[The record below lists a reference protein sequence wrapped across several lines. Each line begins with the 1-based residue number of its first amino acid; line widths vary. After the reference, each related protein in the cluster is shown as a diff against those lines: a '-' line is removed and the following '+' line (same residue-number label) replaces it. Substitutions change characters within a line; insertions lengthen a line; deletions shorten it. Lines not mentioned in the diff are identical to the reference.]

1 VAANLI
7 QLVARYLKQADLNP
21 ALGHPGGSCY
31 LQRRVRETVR
41 NQKVQDYL
49 VRQYQ
54 NGQKWKRNE
63 EEAVYKD
70 DYSIGK
76 AGASFPDILLRS
88 HAQHRMDLRGVTVK
102 DIKKAFYDWNEE
114 MADAR
119 VRGRGETLFQRRLQD
134 SMRTP
139 GGTWFDAKNGLRLS
153 LRLLRIGEVRKG
165 KRQIPTFKVR
175 VETAV
180 WPGLRT
186 PDPIPED
193 ECSHA
198 AGLPEAEWSREY
210 PAHGIDR
217 ILPKR
222 VAARY
227 AALRQDPIPGY
238 QTYVSQK
245 SWEGQ
250 STDTDQE
257 SPSALPL
264 PGSATPGGAGRVI
277 PQFSYNGPG
286 PDSDIKPRT
295 LGLPGEQYGNPSNNT
310 YQTVDRRIIESSQ
323 DDEDESMDKQAYRP
337 KWRPGKYQ
345 RKSRGRTKHKRQMN
359 YRRNKAKNKMK
370 AKRWRKINSR
380 KPAYKQWQKRRRSM
394 NRKRRVASTL
404 RVVSAYMQR
413 MGSVLTVPDIAF
425 QIGPEMLGGY
435 VHSVSP
441 MSGMVT
447 IELDETNVSQ
457 LDSLPVELFL
467 RMAVFSSDED
477 IDAFFNL
484 VDVEIGPEAYA
495 DLDESLVRECARRYD
510 RDPDADSFK
519 EDCFGVSGE
528 YDLGS
533 MGADQMESVVKM
545 VLDGY
550 MQSGD
555 ARDFTMG
562 LAGDERSQK
571 DADNPEIPE
580 DYDPGLY
587 YGEVKRG

>member
-1 VAANLI
+1 MALDVA
-7 QLVARYLKQADLNP
+7 QLVARYLKRADLNP
-21 ALGHPGGSCY
+21 SLGHPGGSCY

-41 NQKVQDYL
+41 NQKVQNYL
-49 VRQYQ
+49 VDQYQ
-54 NGQKWKRNE
+54 NEQKWNRRE
-63 EEAVYKD
+63 EEAIYKD

-76 AGASFPDILLRS
+76 AGASFPEILLRS

-102 DIKKAFYDWNEE
+102 DIKKAFYGWNQD

-119 VRGRGETLFQRRLQD
+119 SRGRGETLFQERLVG
-134 SMRTP
+134 SMRRP
-139 GGTWFDAKNGLRLS
+139 GGTWFDADNGLRLS
-153 LRLLRIGEVRKG
+153 LRLLRMGEVRKG
-165 KRQIPTFKVR
+165 KRQIPTYKVR
-175 VETAV
+175 VETAL
-180 WPGLRT
+180 WPGEKT

-198 AGLPEAEWSREY
+198 SGLPEPEWSREY
-210 PAHGIDR
+210 PQHGLDR

-222 VAARY
+222 VAARF

-245 SWEGQ
+245 SWEGLPN
-250 STDTDQE
+250 DVDQE
-257 SPSALPL
+257 NPPALPL
-264 PGSATPGGAGRVI
+264 PGSAPPGGAGRVI

-295 LGLPGEQYGNPSNNT
+295 LGLPGEQYGHPSNDT

-323 DDEDESMDKQAYRP
+323 DDEDEAMDKQAYRP

-345 RKSRGRTKHKRQMN
+345 RKSRGRVKHKRQMN

-404 RVVSAYMQR
+404 RVANAYMQR
-413 MGSVLTVPDIAF
+413 LGSVLTVPDIAF
-425 QIGPEMLGGY
+425 QIGPDMIGGY
-435 VHSVSP
+435 VHSISP

-447 IELDETNVSQ
+447 VELAQTNVSQ
-457 LDSLPVELFL
+457 LDSIPVELFL
-467 RMAVFSSDED
+467 RMAVFSSDAD

-484 VDVEIGPEAYA
+484 VDAEVGPEAYG

-519 EDCFGVSGE
+519 EDCFGIAGE

-533 MGADQMESVVKM
+533 MSADQMDSVVQM
-545 VLDGY
+545 VAQGY
-550 MQSGD
+550 MQSGN
-555 ARDFTMG
+555 ARDFTM
-562 LAGDERSQK
+562 AVDHDERSQE
-571 DADNPEIPE
+571 DAENPEISE
-580 DYDPGLY
+580 AYDPGLY
-587 YGEVKRG
+587 YGEVERG